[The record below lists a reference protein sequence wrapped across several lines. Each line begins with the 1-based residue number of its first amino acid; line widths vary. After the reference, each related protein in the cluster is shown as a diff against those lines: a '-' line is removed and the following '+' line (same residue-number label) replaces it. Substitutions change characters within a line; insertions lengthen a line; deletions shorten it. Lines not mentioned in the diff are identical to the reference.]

1 MRVFLLL
8 FAAVAATGRTEAA
21 ALDGEEKTITKV
33 VKLLEGML
41 EKSKAD
47 SEADRDAYGAFKCYC
62 DKTTEEKNAAVLAAE
77 GEIERMNSFLADKRA
92 ENAKLSQ
99 EVSELTAGIAAN
111 EQARADAE
119 TIRGNENA
127 DFLKEE
133 ADLAQGIDQLQ
144 RAIEMLQAVGAD
156 ATISGDADSAQL
168 MAGDATA
175 AAKELLKQQ
184 AEDAATAEA
193 EKFLASGSLLAKGAK
208 TSKSATAAK
217 KIQVSDL
224 SENVKKALR
233 AASLFLNA
241 DERAKMTSFLQA
253 PGNYNAQSGEI
264 VGILKN
270 MHDTFETNL
279 VNARDVEAKA
289 VKEYD
294 DFMAVKTTEHEEMST
309 SMASKQEV
317 IGNNAADIASTSDEL
332 ETTTGLK
339 ETDTEFLAD
348 LDTNCADKEKQY
360 QKRVTLRTGEE
371 AAVSQAIS
379 ILHADDARDTFGK
392 VDATSTGATSLLQV
406 SLIQRSQ
413 PSKTKLGRAFVNN
426 LRKQARSLHSL
437 RLAKVATAVAAGNPF
452 VKVLEQIEKMIK
464 LIDKE
469 EADDLAKK
477 TWCEEEQASNEQSKA
492 DHETDM
498 ATLNANIGN
507 MQIVVNDTKE
517 SIVTATDDL
526 QTNRDA
532 QASETE
538 DRQAAN
544 AAFTKSL
551 ANLEEAEKILGKA
564 IDVLAKY
571 YAYLHA
577 SQGAHSYTVHE
588 KTDSGGANIKR
599 LAGKSVDELKEACS
613 ALAECVGFNS
623 AGWLK
628 SGMAPE
634 EEWYDWDGGDLFVK
648 TFESDWKGSAFVQQ
662 KLKQEPETWD
672 DDADMEGQRSQGK
685 GVVEMLEFIKEET
698 TKEMH
703 AAIGD
708 ERSAQA
714 AFETTMMALTKQEQ
728 ELIVGI
734 NTYKQNLADTETQL
748 EEANENYFTT
758 ERAHLAVVSYLEKIE
773 PDCTFYITNY
783 EGRSANRTTEKA
795 AMEGAL
801 DTIKATPAFQAAVAA
816 EERAALGKCV
826 APCDE
831 HGSDHAECLA
841 CQEGTSV
848 FGYCAQN
855 GDTPGCAEA
864 TATGSAAALG

>member
-1 MRVFLLL
+1 MRVFLL
-8 FAAVAATGRTEAA
+8 FAAVAATGRTGAA

-47 SEADRDAYGAFKCYC
+47 GTADKDAYGAFKCYC
-62 DKTTEEKNAAVLAAE
+62 DTTTEEKNAAILAAE
-77 GEIERMNSFLADKRA
+77 GEIERMTSFLADKRA
-92 ENAKLSQ
+92 ENAKESQ
-99 EVSELTAGIAAN
+99 EVSDLMAGIAAN
-111 EQARADAE
+111 EQARSDAE
-119 TIRGNENA
+119 AIRQNENA

-156 ATISGDADSAQL
+156 ATVSGDADSTQL
-168 MAGDATA
+168 LAGDATA
-175 AAKELLKQQ
+175 AAKDLLKQQ

-193 EKFLASGSLLAKGAK
+193 EKFLAAGSLLAKKAK
-208 TSKSATAAK
+208 TGKSAAAGK
-217 KIQVSDL
+217 KIQLSDL
-224 SENVKKALR
+224 SEDVKKALR
-233 AASLFLNA
+233 AASLFLSA
-241 DERAKMTSFLQA
+241 DQRSKMSSFLQA

-270 MHDTFETNL
+270 MHDTFSTNL
-279 VNARDVEAKA
+279 ENARDVEAKA
-289 VKEYD
+289 LKEYD
-294 DFMAVKTTEHEEMST
+294 DFMAVKTTEYDEMT
-309 SMASKQEV
+309 ASMTSKQEV

-339 ETDTEFLAD
+339 ETDTDFLAD
-348 LDTNCADKEKQY
+348 LDTRCADKAKQY
-360 QKRVTLRTGEE
+360 QKRVSLRAGEE

-392 VDATSTGATSLLQV
+392 VDATSTGATGLVQV
-406 SLIQRSQ
+406 SFVQRSVK
-413 PSKTKLGRAFVNN
+413 PIKLGRAFVNN

-469 EADDLAKK
+469 EVDDLAKK
-477 TWCEEEQASNEQSKA
+477 TWCEDEQATNEASKA

-498 ATLNANIGN
+498 ATLQANIGN
-507 MQIVVNDTKE
+507 MQIVVNDTKD
-517 SIVTATDDL
+517 SIETATSDL
-526 QTNRDA
+526 QTNRDS

-613 ALAECVGFNS
+613 ELAECVGFNS

-634 EEWYDWDGGDLFVK
+634 EEWYDWDGGDLYVK
-648 TFESDWKGSAFVQQ
+648 TFDSDWKGAAFVQSK

-728 ELIVGI
+728 ELIAGI

-758 ERAHLAVVSYLEKIE
+758 DRAHLAIVQYLEKIE

-783 EGRSANRTTEKA
+783 DGRSANRTTEKTA
-795 AMEGAL
+795 LEGAL
-801 DTIKATPAFQAAVAA
+801 VTIKATPAFQAAVAA

-826 APCDE
+826 TPCDE
-831 HGSDHAECLA
+831 YGSDHAECLA
-841 CQEGTSV
+841 CQEETSV